1 MLDNLIQSKKANIK
15 TNEEQLAYDKKL
27 PSSHRSAVHIIVT
40 EIGTSAVFRKLIFQV
55 LTKYITGA
63 ILYIDGYVQY
73 VMYIQCVRRN
83 FMKIII
89 KNKSELPIYEQ
100 IEQQMKTQILEGAI
114 KEDEQ
119 LPSIRQLA
127 KDLKISVITTT
138 RVYNDL
144 SDEGFIISVAGKG
157 YFVASRNNDL
167 LKERMLCEMEEG
179 LEKAVENG
187 RNAGLS
193 DDEIIEALKNYLRN
207 AE

>member
-1 MLDNLIQSKKANIK
+1 
-15 TNEEQLAYDKKL
+15 
-27 PSSHRSAVHIIVT
+27 
-40 EIGTSAVFRKLIFQV
+40 
-55 LTKYITGA
+55 
-63 ILYIDGYVQY
+63 
-73 VMYIQCVRRN
+73 
-83 FMKIII
+83 MKIVI

-100 IEQQMKTQILEGAI
+100 IEQQIKNQILDGTI
-114 KEDEQ
+114 VEDEQ

-127 KDLKISVITTT
+127 RDLKISVITTT

-157 YFVASRNNDL
+157 YFVAPRNNDL

-179 LEKAVENG
+179 LEKAVSNG

-193 DDEIIEALKNYLRN
+193 DDEIIAALKEYLKN